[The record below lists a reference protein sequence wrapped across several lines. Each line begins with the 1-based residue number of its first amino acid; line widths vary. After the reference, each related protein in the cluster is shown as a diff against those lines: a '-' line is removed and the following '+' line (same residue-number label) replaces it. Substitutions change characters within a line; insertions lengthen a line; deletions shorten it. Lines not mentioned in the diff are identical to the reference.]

1 MSAESADELLRS
13 KGIDSLVANVPVDLY
28 QLDYSTEKPQPDSR
42 LCNIP
47 DEIVL
52 EIGRLLFAGFALE
65 FQ

>member
-13 KGIDSLVANVPVDLY
+13 KGIDSLVTNVPVDLY
-28 QLDYSTEKPQPDSR
+28 QLDYSTEMPQPDSR